1 MNGRFDEQYFLFK
14 ESTAMKIVGFLKN
27 LIKKLI
33 STEFSKLIQKQID
46 QFEDKEKPVPG
57 VVLDQSILKKLIKE
71 A

>member
-1 MNGRFDEQYFLFK
+1 
-14 ESTAMKIVGFLKN
+14 MKIIEFLKN

-46 QFEDKEKPVPG
+46 QFGDKEKPVPG
-57 VVLDQSILKKLIKE
+57 VILDQSILKKLIKE